1 MIFFSELN
9 EIPSADW
16 VTTISYFSSSSEKY
30 IYIEFAKPP
39 DQYKFNN
46 FIVKLIEV
54 DVNGQEMRI
63 VDEKVTSIVSCSLF
77 CVTFFLCSPNSKGY
91 VSYIHHLAYV
101 APSVR
106 P

>member
-46 FIVKLIEV
+46 FIITLIKV
-54 DVNGQEMRI
+54 DVNGRRK

-77 CVTFFLCSPNSKGY
+77 CVTFFLCSPNSKCY

-101 APSVR
+101 ALSVR